1 MNPPAS
7 NPPRTEEDMQRLVH
21 ELEVYRLELEMQNTE
36 LRRTQQEL
44 ESSRNRYAELYDF
57 APIANFTFDPPTLT
71 VKAGTT
77 VTWVNAD
84 DIPHLVTEKD
94 GKFRSSALDTNDK
107 FSQTFSTAG
116 TVEYFC
122 AIHPHMTGKI
132 VVTP

>member
-1 MNPPAS
+1 MVSDMAKSPSDGVAARAWYGNGLRATLAIVAVVAGLAS
-7 NPPRTEEDMQRLVH
+7 GQALAADAQVK
-21 ELEVYRLELEMQNTE
+21 
-36 LRRTQQEL
+36 
-44 ESSRNRYAELYDF
+44 
-57 APIANFTFDPPTLT
+57 IANFTFDPPILT

-77 VTWVNAD
+77 VTWINAD
-84 DIPHLVTEKD
+84 DIPHVVLEKD
-94 GKFRSSALDTNDK
+94 GKFRSSALDTDEK

>member
-1 MNPPAS
+1 MTKWRLPSLVARSIRAGGVRALLLTLAGLAILGLGLAAS
-7 NPPRTEEDMQRLVH
+7 NRPALAEDA
-21 ELEVYRLELEMQNTE
+21 TIK
-36 LRRTQQEL
+36 
-44 ESSRNRYAELYDF
+44 
-57 APIANFTFDPPTLT
+57 IANFTFDPPTLT

-84 DIPHLVTEKD
+84 DIPHLVTDKD
-94 GKFRSSALDTNDK
+94 GKFHSSALDTNDK

-122 AIHPHMTGKI
+122 AIHPKMTGKI

>member
-1 MNPPAS
+1 MGKFSTNRIAPRMRYDHGLRVTLATIAIVAGLAS
-7 NPPRTEEDMQRLVH
+7 GQALAADAQVK
-21 ELEVYRLELEMQNTE
+21 
-36 LRRTQQEL
+36 
-44 ESSRNRYAELYDF
+44 
-57 APIANFTFDPPTLT
+57 IANFTFDPPILT

-77 VTWVNAD
+77 VTWINAD
-84 DIPHLVTEKD
+84 DIPHLVSEKD

-107 FSQTFSTAG
+107 FSQTFSSSG

>member
-1 MNPPAS
+1 LGSRANGIRSLRATLAILAVVAGLAS
-7 NPPRTEEDMQRLVH
+7 GQALAADAQVK
-21 ELEVYRLELEMQNTE
+21 
-36 LRRTQQEL
+36 
-44 ESSRNRYAELYDF
+44 
-57 APIANFTFDPPTLT
+57 IANFTFDPPTLT

-84 DIPHLVTEKD
+84 DIPHVVSEKD
-94 GKFRSSALDTNDK
+94 GKFRSSALDTDDK

-122 AIHPHMTGKI
+122 AIHPHMSGKI

>member
-1 MNPPAS
+1 MVS
-7 NPPRTEEDMQRLVH
+7 DM
-21 ELEVYRLELEMQNTE
+21 TK
-36 LRRTQQEL
+36 
-44 ESSRNRYAELYDF
+44 SSRNGVAARTRYDHGLRATLAIIAIVVGLASGQALAADVQVK
-57 APIANFTFDPPTLT
+57 IANFTFDPPTLT

-84 DIPHLVTEKD
+84 DIPHVVSEKD
-94 GKFRSSALDTNDK
+94 GKFRSSALDTDDK

>member
-1 MNPPAS
+1 MTKSLSERVAAHGVRATLAVVVVLAGVVS
-7 NPPRTEEDMQRLVH
+7 GQALAADAQVK
-21 ELEVYRLELEMQNTE
+21 
-36 LRRTQQEL
+36 
-44 ESSRNRYAELYDF
+44 
-57 APIANFTFDPPTLT
+57 IANFTFDPPTLT

-84 DIPHLVTEKD
+84 DIPHVVLEKN
-94 GKFRSSALDTNDK
+94 GKFRSPALDTDDK

>member
-1 MNPPAS
+1 MGKFSTNRIAPRMRYDHGLRVTLATIAIVAGLAS
-7 NPPRTEEDMQRLVH
+7 GQALAADAQVK
-21 ELEVYRLELEMQNTE
+21 
-36 LRRTQQEL
+36 
-44 ESSRNRYAELYDF
+44 
-57 APIANFTFDPPTLT
+57 IANFTFDPPTLT

-77 VTWVNAD
+77 VTWINAD
-84 DIPHLVTEKD
+84 DIPHLVSEKD

-107 FSQTFSTAG
+107 FSQTFSSSG

>member
-1 MNPPAS
+1 MAKSPSNGVAARMRYDHGLRATLAMVAVLAGLAS
-7 NPPRTEEDMQRLVH
+7 GQALAADAQVK
-21 ELEVYRLELEMQNTE
+21 
-36 LRRTQQEL
+36 
-44 ESSRNRYAELYDF
+44 
-57 APIANFTFDPPTLT
+57 IANFTFDPPTLT

-77 VTWVNAD
+77 VTWINAD
-84 DIPHLVTEKD
+84 DIPHLVSEKD

>member
-1 MNPPAS
+1 LAGLVAILGLGLAS
-7 NPPRTEEDMQRLVH
+7 SSGRALAEDA
-21 ELEVYRLELEMQNTE
+21 TIK
-36 LRRTQQEL
+36 
-44 ESSRNRYAELYDF
+44 
-57 APIANFTFDPPTLT
+57 IANFTFDPPTLT

-94 GKFRSSALDTNDK
+94 GKFHSSALDTNDK

-116 TVEYFC
+116 TVEYYC
-122 AIHPHMTGKI
+122 AIHPKMTGKI